1 MPLVDSLYPIIAAGY
16 SERGRFVNRS
26 LKRADN
32 ALGDRMDKLKINLEN
47 CFGIRKLDVEFNFSK
62 CKVAAVYA
70 PNGAMKSSLA
80 NTFQALADGKPPIDR
95 FFPERVSTY
104 SVTDESGAAIDPA
117 HILVVRPYDES
128 LQHSA
133 KTSALLVNANLRAEY
148 ETLHSELEATK
159 ADFLNALKATSGSKR
174 NLEIEISSAFT
185 PSADRFYDALARV
198 KEEVTGLSEA
208 PFGSIEYDKLFDEK
222 GIAVLTQQDSKN
234 LIAEYIQKYN
244 ELIDGSAYFK
254 RGTFNYFNAGQ
265 IAKSLADNG
274 FFKAAH
280 TITLRGGE
288 DVHIA
293 NEQELKDI
301 VQKEKDAITSDETLR
316 KKYQQ
321 LAGLLEKNADARK
334 FEAYLSEN
342 ENLLPYMSNIAA
354 LKEEVWKSYIKINE
368 ALYLKL
374 LDQRQATEKRRTE
387 IEQAAASE
395 RTQWQEVIDIFNERF
410 SVPFKLAP
418 KNLIQVALAKEP
430 ILALDFLFEEGGES
444 VSVKREALME
454 GLSTG
459 ERKAFYLL
467 NVLFEVEVRRKQGVK
482 TLVIVDDV
490 ADSFDYKN
498 KYAIVQYLGDIADDD
513 LFRQIILTHNFDF
526 FRTINSRQ
534 IASYNCCFM
543 ASKTSGGLK
552 IYPAQGISNI
562 FVNDWKIAFFQD
574 EKKRVASIPFMRNLV
589 EFTRGV
595 DDPTFLK
602 LTGLLH
608 VKPGSERITEGELD
622 AIYNG
627 LFGTTGTHPHS
638 DKAVFT
644 SIDEAAAQCLGAPE
658 GMNFENKIVMA
669 IAVRLAAERYMIA
682 TIADSTFTDAIVSSQ
697 TGRLLGRFKK
707 DHPDKAAEVKILE
720 RVALMTPEN
729 IHLNSF
735 MYEPILDMSDEH
747 LRRLYQDVSAL
758 T

>member
-1 MPLVDSLYPIIAAGY
+1 MQ
-16 SERGRFVNRS
+16 
-26 LKRADN
+26 
-32 ALGDRMDKLKINLEN
+32 KLKIDLEN
-47 CFGIRKLDVEFNFSK
+47 CFGIRKLDVEFNFAK
-62 CKVAAVYA
+62 CRVAAVYA

-80 NTFQALADGKPPIDR
+80 NTFQALAEGKAPIDR

-104 SVTDESGAAIDPA
+104 SVVDETGATIDPA
-117 HILVVRPYDES
+117 KILVVRPYDES

-133 KTSALLVNANLRAEY
+133 KTSALLVNATLRAEY

-159 ADFLNALKATSGSKR
+159 TEFLKALKATSGSKR
-174 NLEIEISSAFT
+174 DLEVEISSAFT
-185 PSADRFYDALARV
+185 PSTERFYDALARV
-198 KEEVTGLSEA
+198 KEEVTSLSEA
-208 PFGSIEYDKLFDEK
+208 PFKSIEYDKLFDDK
-222 GIAVLTQQDSKN
+222 GLAVLAQQESKE
-234 LIAEYIQKYN
+234 LIAEYIRKYN
-244 ELIDGSAYFK
+244 ELIDVSTYFK

-288 DVHIA
+288 DVQITS
-293 NEQELKDI
+293 EQELKDI
-301 VQKEKDAITSDETLR
+301 VQKEKDAITSDATLR

-321 LAGLLEKNADARK
+321 LATLLEKNADARK
-334 FEAYLSEN
+334 FEAYLSEH
-342 ENLLPYMSNIAA
+342 EDLLPHLANVAA
-354 LKEEVWKSYIKINE
+354 LKEEVWKSYFKANE
-368 ALYLKL
+368 DLYLRL
-374 LDQRQATEKRRTE
+374 VEQRQATDKRRTE

-430 ILALDFLFEEGGES
+430 ILALDFLFEEAGES

-467 NVLFEVEVRRKQGVK
+467 NVLFEMEVRRKQGVR

-526 FRTINSRQ
+526 FRTINSRR
-534 IASYNCCFM
+534 IASYDCCFM

-552 IYPAQGISNI
+552 IYPAHGISNI
-562 FVNDWKIAFFQD
+562 FVNDWKPAFFHD

-589 EFTRGV
+589 EFTRG
-595 DDPTFLK
+595 DEDPNFLK

-608 VKPGSERITEGELD
+608 VKPGSETITQGELD
-622 AIYNG
+622 TIYNG
-627 LFGTTGTHPHS
+627 LFGTTGACAQP
-638 DKAVFT
+638 DKAVFA
-644 SIDEAAAQCLGAPE
+644 SIEEAAAQCVSAPE
-658 GMNFENKIVMA
+658 GTNFENKIVLA

-682 TIADSTFTDAIVSSQ
+682 TIADATFTDSIASNQ
-697 TGRLLGRFKK
+697 TGRLLGRLKK
-707 DHPDKAAEVKILE
+707 DHADKRAEVKVLE

-747 LRRLYQDVSAL
+747 LRRLFQDVSAL
-758 T
+758 A